1 MKRERILL
9 SGIPTVLIL
18 LELLPFSAVLNFAN
32 PEGEPFRETFSYF
45 SLVPF
50 GYANFGPLIT
60 AVLSC
65 VLLVL
70 CVVFCFLNKKGILK
84 AIAVLSAIALAAS
97 LSPFLFGI
105 QYVTVCGIAI
115 SVGLLALLSLSV
127 LKLRKGL

>member
-84 AIAVLSAIALAAS
+84 TITVLSAIALAAS
-97 LSPFLFGI
+97 LSPLLFGI
-105 QYVTVCGIAI
+105 KYVTVCGIAI